1 MAGAAGLNSAAS
13 EARDSSVS
21 ILLARWRDGE
31 AEALQALTPLIYD
44 NLRQIAARYMA
55 SENAGHTLSATAL
68 VHEAYIRLLGADVPW
83 QDKSHFLAIASRE
96 MRRVLVDHA
105 RSNKRQK
112 RGGEWFRVSL
122 NDIDHAEEEN
132 TLDVIA
138 IESAMLRLETLD
150 ERKAQ
155 VIDLMVFGGLTALEA
170 AQVLRVS
177 EVTVRREW
185 RMAKAWLHH
194 ELLPSSPS
202 QVRNA
207 AVHD

>member
-1 MAGAAGLNSAAS
+1 MAAVGLNRVAS
-13 EARDSSVS
+13 DAHDSSVS
-21 ILLARWRDGE
+21 ILLARWRGGE
-31 AEALQALTPLIYD
+31 ADALQALTPLIYE
-44 NLRQIAARYMA
+44 NLKQIAARYMA
-55 SENAGHTLSATAL
+55 GENAGHTLSATAL
-68 VHEAYIRLLGADVPW
+68 VHEAYLRLLGAEVSW

-122 NDIDHAEEEN
+122 NDIDHAKEAN

-138 IESAMLRLETLD
+138 IESALLHLEQID

-155 VIDLMVFGGLTALEA
+155 VIDLMVFGGLTAVEA
-170 AQVLRVS
+170 AHVLQVS

-194 ELLPSSPS
+194 ELLASSTSRRSSPP
-202 QVRNA
+202 